1 MHTVEKVILLNDI
14 INSTK
19 KWNKYGN
26 KMYYEIERIVKIVN
40 NLLKSHNGFIIKM
53 IGDSFMMAFD
63 NLIDSID
70 FAIAFQKKITDS
82 KSLLPTQ
89 LEFRTG
95 IYYGT
100 VIEKKMSI
108 QKCLVK
114 DFFGTVINTASRLE
128 SKVSDSNSIAI
139 GIRKTK
145 DLNSILDYLKTQN
158 YTYEVINYRRK
169 CNTRSFKNVKH
180 PNKCKS
186 IKKLKGLNKNIKV
199 LKIIRKTL

>member
-1 MHTVEKVILLNDI
+1 M
-14 INSTK
+14 
-19 KWNKYGN
+19 
-26 KMYYEIERIVKIVN
+26 
-40 NLLKSHNGFIIKM
+40 
-53 IGDSFMMAFD
+53 
-63 NLIDSID
+63 
-70 FAIAFQKKITDS
+70 
-82 KSLLPTQ
+82 PTQ

-95 IYYGT
+95 IYYGD
-100 VIEKKMSI
+100 VIEKQMLI
-108 QKCLVK
+108 QKCLTK

-128 SKVSDSNSIAI
+128 SKVSDNNSIAI

-158 YTYEVINYRRK
+158 YTYEVINYQKK
-169 CNTRSFKNVKH
+169 CNKSHSFKNVKH

>member
-1 MHTVEKVILLNDI
+1 
-14 INSTK
+14 
-19 KWNKYGN
+19 
-26 KMYYEIERIVKIVN
+26 
-40 NLLKSHNGFIIKM
+40 M

-70 FAIAFQKKITDS
+70 FAIAFQKKINDS

-139 GIRKTK
+139 GIKKTK

-158 YTYEVINYRRK
+158 YTYEVINYRKK
-169 CNTRSFKNVKH
+169 CNTRSLKPATH
-180 PNKCKS
+180 YNKCKS
-186 IKKLKGLNKNIKV
+186 IKQLKGLNKNIKV